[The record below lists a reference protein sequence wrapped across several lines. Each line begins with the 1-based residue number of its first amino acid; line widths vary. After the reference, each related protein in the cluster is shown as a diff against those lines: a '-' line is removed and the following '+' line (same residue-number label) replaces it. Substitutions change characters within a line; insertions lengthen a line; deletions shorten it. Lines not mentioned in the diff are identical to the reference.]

1 MAKPIVGMIPPGGWH
16 FIQSD
21 VKLTAHSI
29 DDLYKVVEDF
39 RVQNNFPLGDV
50 QGDVDN
56 YLCGNYPNYC
66 HGVDHVSINVMSK
79 NRITAS
85 AELLQDITTWGN
97 NVLRSPNKHPLVSDE
112 EAERRAKICISC
124 PSNANWRSGCSSCIV
139 SADRICA
146 AVRQGRE
153 TKTTRVLGGC
163 HQLRHDNR
171 TAVFL
176 DKEVL
181 ATSGNLPSTCWLT

>member
-1 MAKPIVGMIPPGGWH
+1 MIPPGGWH

-21 VKLTAHSI
+21 VKITGSSL
-29 DDLYKVVEDF
+29 DDLYEAVQNF
-39 RVQNNFPLGDV
+39 RVDNNLPLGDV
-50 QGDVDN
+50 KGDVDR
-56 YLCGNYPNYC
+56 YICGTYPTYC
-66 HGVDHVSINVMSK
+66 HGVDHVSINVESR

-85 AELLQDITTWGN
+85 AELLQDITTWAN
-97 NVLRSPNKHPLVSDE
+97 NVLRGTTPHQLVSDD
-112 EAERRAKICISC
+112 EAERRSKICISC
-124 PSNANWRSGCSSCIV
+124 PSNVNWRAGCSSCIV

-153 TKTTRVLGGC
+153 THTTRILGGC

-181 ATSGNLPSTCWLT
+181 ATGANLPTNCWLL